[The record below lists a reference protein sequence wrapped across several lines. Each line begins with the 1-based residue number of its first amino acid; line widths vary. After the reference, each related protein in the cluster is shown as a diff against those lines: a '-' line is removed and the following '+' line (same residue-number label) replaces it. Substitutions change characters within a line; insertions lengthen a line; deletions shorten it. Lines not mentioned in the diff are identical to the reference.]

1 MGRPDGR
8 KLKNLD
14 YEYPVGAH
22 IMSRRTDAMNMTT
35 LDIPLEPI
43 HRYLNQKRKE
53 GLRYSHLTVIVAAVI
68 RTISRYPALNRFVVN
83 KRIYARNELAIGM
96 VVLKGGRIDAVGTT
110 DKMKFDPSNTIDD
123 VNRIINDYIEKNR
136 KEDDVNGTDRVAKRL
151 VNTPGLLR
159 AGVSFMK
166 WLDKHNWMPK
176 AVIEIS
182 PFHCTMMLTNLASIK
197 TDYVFH
203 HAYDFGT
210 VSLTL
215 ALGKPR
221 MVPMVHKGEVSMER
235 CMPMGLVM
243 DERIAS
249 GSYFAMAFREFR
261 KMLENPVLLETPP
274 EKVVEDIG

>member
-8 KLKNLD
+8 KLRNLD
-14 YEYPVGAH
+14 YEYPVAAH
-22 IMSRRTDAMNMTT
+22 IMARRTDALNMTT
-35 LDIPLEPI
+35 LDIPLAPI
-43 HRYLNQKRKE
+43 HHYLNQKRKE
-53 GLRYSHLTVIVAAVI
+53 GIRYSHLTVVIAAVI
-68 RTISRYPALNRFVVN
+68 RTISQFPALNRFVVN

-96 VVLKGGRIDAVGTT
+96 VVLKGGRIDAPGTT
-110 DKMKFDPSNTIDD
+110 DKMKFKPDNTIAEVD
-123 VNRIINDYIEKNR
+123 RIINSYVEKNR
-136 KEDDVNGTDRVAKRL
+136 REEDVNGTDRVAKRL
-151 VNTPGLLR
+151 VKTPGLLR
-159 AGVSFMK
+159 VGVSFMK
-166 WLDKHNWMPK
+166 WLDKHNRMPK
-176 AVIEIS
+176 SVVEIS

-221 MVPMVHKGEVSMER
+221 TVPTVHKGETVMEK

-249 GSYFAMAFREFR
+249 GAYFALAFREFR
-261 KMLENPVLLETPP
+261 RYLANPALLEVPP
-274 EKVVEDIG
+274 ERVVEDEG

>member
-53 GLRYSHLTVIVAAVI
+53 GLRYSHLTVIVSA
-68 RTISRYPALNRFVVN
+68 
-83 KRIYARNELAIGM
+83 AIGM

-176 AVIEIS
+176 AVVEIS

-261 KMLENPVLLETPP
+261 KLLENPALLETPP